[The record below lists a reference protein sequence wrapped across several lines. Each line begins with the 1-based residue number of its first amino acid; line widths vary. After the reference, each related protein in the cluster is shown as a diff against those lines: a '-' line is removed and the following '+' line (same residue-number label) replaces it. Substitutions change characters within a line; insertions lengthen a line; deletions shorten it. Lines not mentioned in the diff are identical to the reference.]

1 VSAPSFISGIHGR
14 TLSPPRARWS
24 VALSVL
30 VQMLVLLL
38 LLSLLSFLTVFD
50 DCEDMVFEYLSIAVT
65 SEL

>member
-1 VSAPSFISGIHGR
+1 MAERSRLPELDGALLP
-14 TLSPPRARWS
+14 LP
-24 VALSVL
+24 LSVL

-50 DCEDMVFEYLSIAVT
+50 DSEDMVFEYLSIAVT